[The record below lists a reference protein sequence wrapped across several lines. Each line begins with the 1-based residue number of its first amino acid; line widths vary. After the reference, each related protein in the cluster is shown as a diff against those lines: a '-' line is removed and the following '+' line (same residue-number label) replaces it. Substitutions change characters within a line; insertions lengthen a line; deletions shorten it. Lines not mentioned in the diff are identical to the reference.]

1 MEITKIK
8 ELCKTKLSNK
18 IILNE
23 KINPDILS
31 STQRAL
37 TPEAKRRGDL

>member
-1 MEITKIK
+1 MTYTMEITKIK

-31 STQRAL
+31 SR
-37 TPEAKRRGDL
+37 EAKRRGDL